1 MEERARLKALEA
13 LFDPTTTARIVAL
26 PAAGEVVIAIEA
38 SPVSQYD
45 LMMVSGHYGYR
56 RHLSANMGTEGVGRA
71 IAVGNAANDAVEQA
85 LSKASLAELVRGS
98 AKCAR
103 NCNRHVNRKE

>member
-26 PAAGEVVIAIEA
+26 PAAGEVVIAVEA
-38 SPVSQYD
+38 SPVCQYD
-45 LMMVSGHYGYR
+45 LMISGNYGHR

-71 IAVGNAANDAVEQA
+71 IAVGNASNDAVEQA
-85 LSKASLAELVRGS
+85 LSITSLAELVRSVGQICQ
-98 AKCAR
+98 KL
-103 NCNRHVNRKE
+103 